1 MADDEEIDRGEIAM
15 RFLSQAP
22 PLQFPPVLDGKSDLF
37 VVTNRFSRECQN
49 LRCEEYYR
57 R

>member
-37 VVTNRFSRECQN
+37 VVTKPVLTRMPKPQM
-49 LRCEEYYR
+49 
-57 R
+57 